1 MSEASRCVACQFFSR
16 WHDVWVLNF
25 FDPALHWGNIRCL
38 TLPSQASFPKLL
50 ARAAPLPARDQEKL
64 ELALDEGR
72 GMVMLELT
80 EAQYAR
86 LIR

>member
-1 MSEASRCVACQFFSR
+1 MDGDLRQVACQFFSR

-25 FDPALHWGNIRCL
+25 FDPAQHWVNIRCL
-38 TLPSQASFPKLL
+38 TLHSKVSFREML

-64 ELALDEGR
+64 ELALHEGR
-72 GMVMLELT
+72 GMVMLKLT

-86 LIR
+86 LRR